1 MVGLDDQFPKLALA
15 QSVGE
20 RQPQQQALKQSRTR
34 VFANMN
40 PLCAPNELGHVATLP
55 SQRLGDLDAARASTD
70 HAPSLAQVGN
80 AVIPARRMKS
90 GACKTVTPGDIW
102 IERLWRKPVAAM
114 KTSATTT
121 SPLAVRKCQRSSAK
135 RASTIS
141 SLNRMNRRR
150 PRSEATFLMYVCI
163 SAPGAYLRDQ

>member
-20 RQPQQQALKQSRTR
+20 RQPQQQALEQSRTR

-55 SQRLGDLDAARASTD
+55 SQRFGDLDAARAPTD
-70 HAPSLAQVGN
+70 HAPSLAGVGN

-102 IERLWRKPVAAM
+102 IERFVEKAGRGDEDSGDKGLDFCRSPVL
-114 KTSATTT
+114 T
-121 SPLAVRKCQRSSAK
+121 VFG
-135 RASTIS
+135 
-141 SLNRMNRRR
+141 
-150 PRSEATFLMYVCI
+150 EAGFNNFLFE
-163 SAPGAYLRDQ
+163 PNEPT